1 MSNEIEELFENSSLI
16 EIEKYIFNIEIAYS
30 EFKQS
35 LFSEEVSDDRVRHLI
50 DKSKFSIRE
59 FIPNEIIWD
68 CRTNRFEEDRYI
80 FYCRDKKILDDF
92 IEQVMKDSN
101 DEYDDLFNYYLSK

>member
-1 MSNEIEELFENSSLI
+1 MIQQNIEELFKNSSLI
-16 EIEKYIFNIEIAYS
+16 EIEEYISNIKNAYS

-35 LFSEEVSDDRVRHLI
+35 LFSEEVSGDRVRHLI

-59 FIPNEIIWD
+59 FIPEEIIWD

-92 IEQVMKDSN
+92 IDKLMKDSN
-101 DEYDDLFNYYLSK
+101 DEYDKYDFLNYL

>member
-1 MSNEIEELFENSSLI
+1 MSNKIEELFENNSLI
-16 EIEKYIFNIEIAYS
+16 EIEKYISNIEIAYS

-50 DKSKFSIRE
+50 DKSKCSIRE

-92 IEQVMKDSN
+92 IGKLMKDAD
-101 DEYDDLFNYYLSK
+101 DEYDNFNYYLSK